1 MHHKPCFNL
10 FILHNNLF
18 NNQGSEI
25 NKNDIFCKFPHTVFY
40 ENFLPTLLYSLSLYI
55 TYIYIIYI
63 YILYIYN
70 VYIYIY
76 IYIYICIYICTLYIN
91 YLLSVLI
98 HVLPFINHLKIT
110 LKVQSSIQKRN
121 QAILLYKVKG
131 FHLVR
136 EIPECTI
143 EFSK

>member
-1 MHHKPCFNL
+1 MQHKPCFNL

-40 ENFLPTLLYSLSLYI
+40 ENFLPTLLYSLSIYI

-70 VYIYIY
+70 VY